1 MLKNTAIKD
10 AQFQSAVMCT
20 VLCLDVLTTA
30 NNSLLFLQIC
40 SQATGIKKY
49 PTHISES
56 LATNNTFH
64 VDVLSDGKS
73 ELEYLAAKA
82 ETATQNVINMQG
94 N

>member
-1 MLKNTAIKD
+1 M
-10 AQFQSAVMCT
+10 Q
-20 VLCLDVLTTA
+20 
-30 NNSLLFLQIC
+30 
-40 SQATGIKKY
+40 
-49 PTHISES
+49 PTIP
-56 LATNNTFH
+56 FH